1 MIDMPA
7 EPTAYH
13 IEAAALDQTSSVEQ
27 VKERARSYL
36 RARGLLE
43 GAPSIANKGSLNALA
58 VAMEQHCDLT
68 PGSVIQVQGDTLS
81 TDLGRLKNAGQ
92 DKFTCLMSVLWLSG
106 VAKLNFVGGEIP
118 NE

>member
-7 EPTAYH
+7 EPAPYYV
-13 IEAAALDQTSSVEQ
+13 ELASLDQTSSVEK

-43 GAPSIANKGSLNALA
+43 GAPSLANKGSLNALA
-58 VAMEQHCDLT
+58 VAMERHCGLA
-68 PGSVIQVQGDTLS
+68 PGSVIQLRGDTLS
-81 TDLGRLKNAGQ
+81 TDLERLKNAGQ

-106 VAKLNFVGGEIP
+106 VTKLDFVGGEIR